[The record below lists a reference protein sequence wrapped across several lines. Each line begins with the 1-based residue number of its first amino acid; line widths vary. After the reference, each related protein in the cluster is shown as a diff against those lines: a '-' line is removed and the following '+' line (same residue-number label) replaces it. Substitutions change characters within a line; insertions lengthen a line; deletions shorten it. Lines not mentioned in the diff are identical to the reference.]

1 MMSTTTTEIEVYNV
15 SSDLSL
21 DTYLKDTIDKSH
33 KAMVEHVKAS
43 LPEIHRGQQQ
53 FMKTQSQFMDNM
65 LTVSHPTPLRN
76 LRQIL
81 AEMTRTESAL
91 KENYYKIE
99 KKKVTIKKLKRKL
112 EMTEDE
118 LDKEMLELQIAEKL
132 SQIDS
137 AKGYVQGAIRKLTNY
152 SDQYNNIMNRLQEDR
167 GVDTW
172 DEIDFEE
179 EEERYHVGKAF
190 SQGLCA
196 ARSRGGLIDEGNFI
210 YFQQIGIN
218 GTTAQHYVSLF
229 LKDEHDLI
237 SKGLEAPHDME
248 LKFLDQMMDKF
259 KGCSK
264 KLADHKGMTVSSET
278 ALLKS
283 PRKETKDV

>member
-1 MMSTTTTEIEVYNV
+1 MTTELEVYNV
-15 SSDLSL
+15 SSDL
-21 DTYLKDTIDKSH
+21 DTYLKDSIDKPH
-33 KAMVEHVKAS
+33 LAMIERVKGN
-43 LPEIHRGQQQ
+43 LPEIHRGQSQ

-112 EMTEDE
+112 EATDDD

-152 SDQYNNIMNRLQEDR
+152 SDQYNNIMNKLKEDR
-167 GVDTW
+167 GVETW

-179 EEERYHVGKAF
+179 EEERYHIGKAF
-190 SQGLCA
+190 SQALCA
-196 ARSRGGLIDEGNFI
+196 ARSRGGMIDEGNFI

-218 GTTAQHYVSLF
+218 GTTAQHYLTLF
-229 LKDEHDLI
+229 LKDEHELI
-237 SKGLEAPHDME
+237 QKGVEVPHDVE
-248 LKFLDQMMDKF
+248 LKFLDQMMERF

-264 KLADHKGMTVSSET
+264 RLADHKGMTVSSET
-278 ALLKS
+278 ALLKA
-283 PRKETKDV
+283 PTKDTKNV